1 MTERGD
7 RFDHPLL
14 ERYAS
19 KEMAGLFSPRMRHG
33 TWRDLWIALAQ
44 AEHELGFP
52 VSREQIDELRQHRD
66 NLAALV
72 DARTAEVTRAMEL
85 VEAASRSKS
94 DFLANMSHEL
104 RTPLHAIL
112 SFAHLGQTKAD
123 ADR

>member
-1 MTERGD
+1 MTDRGD

-52 VSREQIDELRQHRD
+52 VAKEQIDELRQHRD
-66 NLAALV
+66 TFDWQRVADL
-72 DARTAEVTRAMEL
+72 E
-85 VEAASRSKS
+85 K
-94 DFLANMSHEL
+94 EL
-104 RTPLHAIL
+104 RHDVMAHVHHYGELAKKAKPII
-112 SFAHLGQTKAD
+112 HLGATS
-123 ADR
+123 